1 MAINNNYFY
10 PISTV
15 NSTNYLAIANSIN
28 RISQDSYKLYASA
41 PWDVDTGTVGWKFYT
56 SPDVLY
62 WESVNR
68 NKTLGREFAPL
79 LGQSNGIAQYQKPC
93 VEFNKKTRQ
102 LLLSKKINTVL
113 WNTQTQAWNWNDN
126 FTKQSEDT
134 IMSDEANSRLMI
146 RISKAMP
153 VLLRQFIGRRI
164 SAILWKD
171 IRDVIDFWFKTTIL
185 PLTYTI
191 DAYRIIC
198 DETNNPAEIGRQNRV
213 KVLVQVR
220 YQRALKYIDVYN
232 NAYDLG
238 MPFTDQE

>member
-1 MAINNNYFY
+1 MKALDQITLDEVYTTEGLADCGCTSPMVQSYLANMAINDNYFY

-41 PWDVDTGTVGWKFYT
+41 PWDVDSGTVGFKFYA

-62 WESVNR
+62 WESVGRNR
-68 NKTLGREFAPL
+68 ALGREFAPVM
-79 LGQSNGIAQYQKPC
+79 GQSNGIAQYMKP
-93 VEFNKKTRQ
+93 VAEFNKKTRQ

-126 FTKQSEDT
+126 YTKTSEDT

-153 VLLRQFIGRRI
+153 LL
-164 SAILWKD
+164 
-171 IRDVIDFWFKTTIL
+171 
-185 PLTYTI
+185 
-191 DAYRIIC
+191 
-198 DETNNPAEIGRQNRV
+198 
-213 KVLVQVR
+213 
-220 YQRALKYIDVYN
+220 
-232 NAYDLG
+232 
-238 MPFTDQE
+238 

>member
-1 MAINNNYFY
+1 
-10 PISTV
+10 
-15 NSTNYLAIANSIN
+15 
-28 RISQDSYKLYASA
+28 
-41 PWDVDTGTVGWKFYT
+41 
-56 SPDVLY
+56 
-62 WESVNR
+62 
-68 NKTLGREFAPL
+68 
-79 LGQSNGIAQYQKPC
+79 
-93 VEFNKKTRQ
+93 
-102 LLLSKKINTVL
+102 
-113 WNTQTQAWNWNDN
+113 
-126 FTKQSEDT
+126 
-134 IMSDEANSRLMI
+134 MSDEANSRLMI

-171 IRDVIDFWFKTTIL
+171 IRDVIDFWFTTTIL